1 MRTYPLFLAAVTLS
15 LAAPAAQATV
25 RLPALVGSH
34 MVLQRDRPVPVWG

>member
-1 MRTYPLFLAAVTLS
+1 MRAYPLFLAVLALN

-25 RLPALVGSH
+25 HLSALVGNY